1 VSLVFRRGNT
11 VLRRV
16 AGGRVGTVGDPPV
29 LPGRTA
35 PEGTY
40 AGGVTRDD
48 VSPSQERARG
58 AALGLPAD
66 GPGSLAGFGQRAGA
80 FLIDAVAAALVA
92 GLVTAPELPGNW
104 SLLSFGLITVV
115 FLVLTGQTPGMRL
128 LGLRLAHPRPG
139 QRLAPWRA
147 VVRTA
152 LLMLLLPALVVDG
165 NGRGLHDRLTDT
177 AVVRDR

>member
-1 VSLVFRRGNT
+1 
-11 VLRRV
+11 
-16 AGGRVGTVGDPPV
+16 
-29 LPGRTA
+29 
-35 PEGTY
+35 
-40 AGGVTRDD
+40 VTRDD
-48 VSPSQERARG
+48 VQPSQDRTRG
-58 AALGLPAD
+58 AALGLPAE
-66 GPGSLAGFGQRAGA
+66 GPGSLAGFGRRAVA
-80 FLIDAVAAALVA
+80 FLVDAFAAALIA

-139 QRLAPWRA
+139 ERLALWRA

-165 NGRGLHDRLTDT
+165 NGRGMHDRLTDT